1 MAKSPA
7 KRDDIFDLMA
17 QSLSS
22 EDVID
27 TVSQVMDMQIK
38 YALQLTG
45 MILDH
50 AEDSMKPKEIFEIFD
65 RSCQVVARNL
75 GMDQDKD

>member
-27 TVSQVMDMQIK
+27 T
-38 YALQLTG
+38 YAFKQPHLT
-45 MILDH
+45 
-50 AEDSMKPKEIFEIFD
+50 A
-65 RSCQVVARNL
+65 
-75 GMDQDKD
+75 

>member
-17 QSLSS
+17 QGLSS

-27 TVSQVMDMQIK
+27 TVS
-38 YALQLTG
+38 
-45 MILDH
+45 
-50 AEDSMKPKEIFEIFD
+50 
-65 RSCQVVARNL
+65 
-75 GMDQDKD
+75 